1 MYLHVNTLFIKD
13 KNLFYILRV
22 YLCVYIIHLY
32 IFENYVCTNRL
43 NSLKLIKNWIE
54 LCEMFVTSRSSFQYF
69 PWAVLLLESWP
80 DFNLVTHAN
89 MDLYL
94 KYSIWNCFNTFSPNT
109 DLLYTVCSQHTPMW
123 GTTYEQDFLYILK
136 CYYWELNLDSRYQ

>member
-43 NSLKLIKNWIE
+43 HSLKLIKNWIE
-54 LCEMFVTSRSSFQYF
+54 LWEMFVTSRSSFQYF

-94 KYSIWNCFNTFSPNT
+94 KLFQHVFTNTY
-109 DLLYTVCSQHTPMW
+109 LLYTVRSQHTPMW
-123 GTTYEQDFLYILK
+123 GTTYEQDFWYILK
-136 CYYWELNLDSRYQ
+136 CYYWELNLDSRYL